1 MELAEQTASHKGLAQ
16 ASHLFLSYISLY
28 TNAGTPSAREERF
41 GEGGQRAKGPRTDG
55 RRQGPRPVPLHSH
68 QEDGSGP
75 RQTGTIWHKGAKVQ
89 AVSDVCYRICNSVTH
104 LLHDLA
110 RTALGISAGRSG
122 TGVRPQCIGA
132 IGGVPPVL
140 R

>member
-1 MELAEQTASHKGLAQ
+1 MVAQ

-75 RQTGTIWHKGAKVQ
+75 RQTVTIWHKVPR
-89 AVSDVCYRICNSVTH
+89 D
-104 LLHDLA
+104 
-110 RTALGISAGRSG
+110 ALGRDWSDRGRLHIFTKMGNARLVVQWKDSF
-122 TGVRPQCIGA
+122 RYI
-132 IGGVPPVL
+132 
-140 R
+140 

>member
-75 RQTGTIWHKGAKVQ
+75 RQTGTIWHKGASVQ
-89 AVSDVCYRICNSVTH
+89 ECKDAA
-104 LLHDLA
+104 LA
-110 RTALGISAGRSG
+110 RKGLG
-122 TGVRPQCIGA
+122 QMGA
-132 IGGVPPVL
+132 IGDEWSSRAVPGCASASASEVGGS
-140 R
+140 